1 MGVFRNENEAGYVG
15 GRKHFRDVIKNSG
28 DGGLIIWR
36 APEEDFNDGSTL
48 VVMPGEAALFLS
60 GGRVEEVFRE
70 PGTYTLSSENYPF
83 LSRLRNMMTGG
94 VSAYSCVVYF
104 VRMADSAEIRWGTT
118 SPLQVRDKVLGLS
131 TKVVSH
137 GSYKVAVR
145 DPELLLTRLVGNG
158 VSFETQEGLEKYFLD
173 QFQGLI
179 RASVTEE
186 LASRDAELLGVE
198 ECLVSLS
205 DRLRPKISEVLR
217 GYGMECVSFSVAA
230 LDIVDNGLRDEYD
243 RISIDNIRKLSDYRT
258 EGRAIDE
265 LGPRWAAIQQAR
277 ILQKSAENPAGPGPT
292 GDLASI
298 VAGASAMVP
307 MMQDAMGVSGV
318 VPGSFGWVASGAAG
332 QAPARPET
340 PGRYTQVGEGPAPAQ
355 APDAAGRRAR
365 LLELKSYFDDGLI
378 TEEEFAR
385 MKKEV
390 LDQLGAS

>member
-1 MGVFRNENEAGYVG
+1 MGIFRNDNEAGYVG

-28 DGGLIIWR
+28 DRSLVIWR

-48 VVMPGEAALFLS
+48 IVMPGEAALFLN

-94 VSAYSCVVYF
+94 VSAYNCVVYF

-131 TKVVSH
+131 TKIVSH
-137 GSYKVAVR
+137 GSYRVVVR

-158 VSFETQEGLEKYFLD
+158 VSLEAQEGLEKYFLD
-173 QFQGLI
+173 EFQGLI
-179 RASVTEE
+179 RATVTEE
-186 LASRDAELLGVE
+186 LVNRDTEFLGIE
-198 ECLVSLS
+198 EGLVSLS
-205 DRLRPKISEVLR
+205 NRLRPKISEALR
-217 GYGMECVSFSVAA
+217 DYGMECVSFNVAA

-258 EGRAIDE
+258 EGLAIDE

-332 QAPARPET
+332 QTPVQPET
-340 PGRYTQVGEGPAPAQ
+340 SRRYTQVSEDSVPAQ
-355 APDAAGRRAR
+355 ATDAAERRAR
-365 LLELKSYFDDGLI
+365 LLELKSYFEDGLI
-378 TEEEFAR
+378 SEEEFTR